1 MATLAAPAAPPL
13 EVNTSSADLPPEA
26 EAARYALLRR
36 LGPALRHDL
45 VVHLQAV
52 AMMAEVLSARLA
64 RTDDPTDLH
73 QALARM
79 HQLARDAI
87 AGALQV
93 AGWIAPPEDDAVDL
107 RQGLEENL
115 ALVRSSLGF
124 RGMRLLAE
132 LPDAGLP
139 VSRDKLRYML
149 LSSLLHLSDQ
159 GGPTGTLRVQARIEA
174 DGALIRLTL
183 DARNGS
189 VGGRGN
195 DRACEANEANE
206 RAESAESEDSAE
218 SAESSE
224 WGEGGDG
231 YDGRRWSTFAPG
243 EEAGYRPL
251 RWDDVQVLGAGLSL
265 LRQFT
270 PTRIELRLPRAEAR
284 TPLQV
289 APR

>member
-1 MATLAAPAAPPL
+1 MATLATPAAPSL
-13 EVNTSSADLPPEA
+13 AVNTSSADLRPEA

-64 RTDDPTDLH
+64 RAQDPTDLT
-73 QALARM
+73 QALTRM

-139 VSRDKLRYML
+139 VSRDKLRYLL
-149 LSSLLHLSDQ
+149 LSALLHLSDQ
-159 GGPTGTLRVQARIEA
+159 GGPTGTLRVQARREP
-174 DGALIRLTL
+174 DDALIRLTL
-183 DARNGS
+183 DARSGPAA
-189 VGGRGN
+189 GRG
-195 DRACEANEANE
+195 DAQPCEANERVE
-206 RAESAESEDSAE
+206 PAESP
-218 SAESSE
+218 E
-224 WGEGGDG
+224 WGEDGDG

-251 RWDDVQVLGAGLSL
+251 QWDDVQVLGAGMPL